1 MLNRVFPPGFVLPA
15 QPVKRPGPPCGPS
28 WVHEIKHDGY
38 RLIVL
43 KGDTVRLFTRSGND
57 WTDRFPLITKAARK
71 IRGSFLIDGEAVVV
85 GPDGLSLFDQL
96 QSTAGRVRAVLF
108 AFDLIQLSQ
117 DQRARPLLER
127 KKLLA
132 KILARADGGIL
143 YNDHLSESGA
153 VVFAH
158 ACQLGAE
165 GIVSKRISSFYQS
178 GPHPDWIKVKNPV
191 AIALQRQRAERW
203 GTSKSR

>member
-1 MLNRVFPPGFVLPA
+1 MATTSGSRRAASSEAISKVAIRATSETASRDDPFVEDFSNEVMFGSYLYSKLP
-15 QPVKRPGPPCGPS
+15 
-28 WVHEIKHDGY
+28 
-38 RLIVL
+38 
-43 KGDTVRLFTRSGND
+43 
-57 WTDRFPLITKAARK
+57 
-71 IRGSFLIDGEAVVV
+71 EAGVSPHI
-85 GPDGLSLFDQL
+85 GTGGGLSLFDQL

-108 AFDLIQLSQ
+108 AFDLIQHDGE

-132 KILARADGGIL
+132 KILARADGGIV
-143 YNDHLSESGA
+143 YNDHLTESGG

-165 GIVSKRISSFYQS
+165 GIVSKRIDSFYQS

-203 GTSKSR
+203 KR